1 MMKTLILSLLYFL
14 TGILYIALQQHL
26 SPCTGLIIKS
36 LIIPVLIFIF
46 LINQKHVTSMPFVIM
61 LAALLFSMAGDIFI
75 ELSFIAGLI
84 CFLAAQIMYL
94 IVFFNSPGENV
105 ILGKQF
111 YLVIPV
117 CIYGVVLITYL
128 YEDLNGMFI
137 PVLIYALTILTML
150 TAAINRRNKVNRLS
164 FWMVFIGASL
174 FVVSD
179 SAIAVN
185 RFSNSIKSSEWIIM
199 TTYIAAQ
206 YLIITGYIRQHKNK
220 FV

>member
-1 MMKTLILSLLYFL
+1 MQTIILSLLYFL
-14 TGILYIALQQHL
+14 TGILYIALQPHL
-26 SPCTGLIIKS
+26 AFCPGLLIKS
-36 LIIPVLIFIF
+36 LIIPVLILIF
-46 LINQKHVTSMPFVIM
+46 LINQKHVTSMPFVLM
-61 LAALLFSMAGDIFI
+61 LAGLLFSLAGDIFI

-94 IVFFNSPGENV
+94 IVFFNTPGENV
-105 ILGKQF
+105 IFSKGF

-117 CIYGVVLITYL
+117 FIYGVVLITYL
-128 YEDLNGMFI
+128 NEDLNEMLL
-137 PVLIYALTILTML
+137 PVIIYAVTILTML

-164 FWMVFIGASL
+164 FWIVLTGAAL
-174 FVVSD
+174 FVFSD

-185 RFSNSIKSSEWIIM
+185 QFSYPIKSSEWIIM

-206 YLIITGYIRQHKNK
+206 YLIITGYIRQHNNK

>member
-1 MMKTLILSLLYFL
+1 MKTIILSLIYFL
-14 TGILYIALQQHL
+14 TGTLYIALQPHL
-26 SPCTGLIIKS
+26 SFCPGLIIKS

-46 LINQKHVTSMPFVIM
+46 LINLKYVTIMPFVLM
-61 LAALLFSMAGDIFI
+61 LAGLLFSLAGDIFI

-94 IVFFNSPGENV
+94 IAFFNTTGENV
-105 ILGKQF
+105 ILGKRF
-111 YLVIPV
+111 YLVTPV
-117 CIYGVVLITYL
+117 LIYGMVLITYL
-128 YEDLNGMFI
+128 SEDLNGMFF
-137 PVLIYALTILTML
+137 PVLIYAITILTML
-150 TAAINRRNKVNRLS
+150 TAAINRLNKVNRLS

-185 RFSNSIKSSEWIIM
+185 RFSYPIKYSEWIIM

-206 YLIITGYIRQHKNK
+206 YFIIAGYIRQHNNK